1 MCIPQFQAFVISH
14 RISISGYA
22 PCRQNKDVQS
32 TVSLELV
39 FEHTRLQAHVH
50 VVATELPAAD
60 LGLCDDVVDVLVVA
74 PGLLFAGGVRVGASL
89 QRQLQQTVERLTA
102 QPTTR
107 HTLIITCEDEKV
119 QASKCM
125 HTCVHARDPTQRTSG
140 SGSQ

>member
-74 PGLLFAGGVRVGASL
+74 PGLLLAGGVSVGASL

-107 HTLIITCEDEKV
+107 HTANCRLTPSFNHGPCNFSLRSHMCVDE
-119 QASKCM
+119 
-125 HTCVHARDPTQRTSG
+125 
-140 SGSQ
+140 